1 MLQQPAKMSMYEQL
15 SMTQSKST
23 GFPASHTHFV
33 SREPAGVPF
42 KPYKYAIR
50 SQTNAGAAGK
60 LGFSGYSIPF
70 VYHASCMNQHEFNLV
85 LIQWNLDLEADS
97 SLAKGRMPQF
107 RADRPGSHVG
117 NPSAL
122 HMGEMN
128 PSSQQ
133 HKHTFMRAVTDEDSY
148 LLHRSSDMAASI
160 FDMRVQLNTN

>member
-50 SQTNAGAAGK
+50 SQTNAGAA
-60 LGFSGYSIPF
+60 
-70 VYHASCMNQHEFNLV
+70 
-85 LIQWNLDLEADS
+85 DLEADS

-107 RADRPGSHVG
+107 RADRPGPHVG